1 MNHIQNQK
9 QTGGYPLVQSKSQSR
24 SRSRSRTKGTDKDR
38 SNSKDRG
45 QSQNQSQSQSQ
56 NGGRRRKSTMRKLRR
71 MKKSRKVMRG
81 GGAMYNNVED
91 LKKLFAIK
99 DELKQQ
105 LFDAYKVTNFTEM
118 MNLNNSS
125 FNTNMIASELGS
137 KGYNQD
143 SELVKLL
150 RSATQ

>member
-9 QTGGYPLVQSKSQSR
+9 QTGGYPLAQSKSPSR

-38 SNSKDRG
+38 SNSKDKG
-45 QSQNQSQSQSQ
+45 QSQNQSHSQSK

-81 GGAMYNNVED
+81 GAMYNNVED
-91 LKKLFAIK
+91 LKKLFAGK
-99 DELKQQ
+99 DDLKQQ

-143 SELVKLL
+143 SELVNLL
-150 RSATQ
+150 RSATS